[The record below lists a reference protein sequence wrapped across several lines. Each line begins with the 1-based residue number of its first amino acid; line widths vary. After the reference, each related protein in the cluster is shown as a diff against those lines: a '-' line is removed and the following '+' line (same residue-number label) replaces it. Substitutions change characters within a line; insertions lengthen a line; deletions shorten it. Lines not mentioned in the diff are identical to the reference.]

1 MAKKKATKKHASK
14 KKLAR
19 KKATRK
25 KLSKKKVVKKST
37 RKKAKKTAAK
47 NKTFADLLVEIGT
60 EELPPKALKLLSH
73 SFYDNVI
80 AGLEQ
85 AGLTTSKSIDATYYA
100 APRRMAVKVP
110 AVLLRQPDREQERRG
125 PAIQAA
131 FDDNGKLTK
140 AAEGF
145 ARSCGVGADRLDRLK
160 TDKGEWLVYRH
171 IEKGRAAIE
180 LIPEVL
186 DQALKQLPIPK
197 RMRWGD
203 LDAEFVRPVH
213 WLVLLHDDKVIPA
226 EVLATKSG
234 RKTMGH
240 RFHAPRYF
248 SVASAKDYEKI
259 LKKAFVMPD
268 YQQRQEKIR
277 LGVEKLAAKESG
289 VAVIDPDL
297 LDEVTSLVEWPEPI
311 LSSFDEMFL
320 DVPAEALIS
329 TMQEHQKYFPVKN
342 KKGKLLP
349 HFITVSNIRSEQK
362 ARVREGNERVI
373 RARFSDAKF
382 FWDTD
387 RKQRLDAHVEKLK
400 DVVFHVRLGS
410 MHDKA
415 VRTSRLSAAVANAL
429 GANASLAERAGL
441 LAKADLMTGMVYEFP
456 NLQGI
461 MGRYYAE
468 HDGEESEVAA
478 AMEEQ
483 YMPRFAGDELPA
495 SNTGRAV
502 AIADK
507 LDTLV
512 GIFGIGEVPT
522 GEKDPFALRRAAL
535 GVLRIMIEG
544 KLELDLMGLL
554 KAAVEGHSEL
564 PEPAKTPEQVY
575 EFMMDRLRA
584 YYADAGISHDVFEAV
599 RVCNPAEPLDFDKR
613 VRAVMAFRKLKEAAS
628 LTAANKRINNIL
640 KQGGDADWDHVSDVL
655 LQDPAEKNL
664 AEKVKSLSSELAPL
678 FDKGDYTAAMKKLAA
693 LRSQVDDFF
702 DNVMVMVDEEAVR
715 DNRLALLSSLSQLFL
730 RVADLSRLQD

>member
-1 MAKKKATKKHASK
+1 VAKKKTGKKVTLK
-14 KKLAR
+14 KKVAGKK

-25 KLSKKKVVKKST
+25 SKKTNAV
-37 RKKAKKTAAK
+37 AKKK
-47 NKTFADLLVEIGT
+47 IVDDLLIELGT
-60 EELPPKALKLLSH
+60 EELPPKALKRLSQ
-73 SFYDNVI
+73 SFYDNLI

-85 AGLTTSKSIDATYYA
+85 AGLTTDKSINAVRFA
-100 APRRMAVKVP
+100 APRRLAVRVP
-110 AVLLRQPDREQERRG
+110 GVRMQQPDREAERRG

-131 FDDNGKLTK
+131 YDDTGNLTK

-145 ARSCGVGADRLDRLK
+145 ARSCGVSADKLERIK
-160 TDKGEWLVYRH
+160 TDKGEWLVFRQL
-171 IEKGRAAIE
+171 EKGRAAKE
-180 LIPEVL
+180 LVPEIL
-186 DQALKQLPIPK
+186 EQALKQLPIPK

-213 WLVLLHDDKVIPA
+213 WLVMLHGDKVIPA
-226 EVLATKSG
+226 TVLAVKSG

-240 RFHAPRYF
+240 RFHSPRYV
-248 SVASAKDYEKI
+248 SLAKANDYEKT
-259 LKKAFVMPD
+259 LKKSFVIASYD
-268 YQQRQEKIR
+268 RRQQLIR
-277 LGVEKLAAKESG
+277 DGVEKLAKKQGG

-311 LSSFDEMFL
+311 LAGFDKSFL
-320 DVPAEALIS
+320 DVPPEALIS
-329 TMQEHQKYFPVKN
+329 TMQEHQKYFPVTDKR
-342 KKGKLLP
+342 GKLIP
-349 HFITVSNIRSEQK
+349 YFITVSNIKSKQK

-415 VRTSRLSAAVANAL
+415 VRVSRLSAVAAGAL
-429 GANASLAERAGL
+429 KADTKLAERAGL

-456 NLQGI
+456 DLQGT
-461 MGRYYAE
+461 MGRYYAK
-468 HDGEESEVAA
+468 HDGEPAEVAA

-483 YMPRFAGDELPA
+483 YMPRFAGDALPA
-495 SNTGRAV
+495 DSTGRAV

-512 GIFGIGEVPT
+512 GIFGVGEVPT

-535 GVLRIMIEG
+535 GVLRIIIEG
-544 KLELDLMGLL
+544 ELELDLMQLL
-554 KAAVEGHSEL
+554 EAAVEGHAEL
-564 PEPAKTPEQVY
+564 PEPSKVPAQVY

-584 YYADAGISHDVFEAV
+584 YYADAGISPDVFESV
-599 RVCNPAEPLDFDKR
+599 RACNPAAPLDFDKR
-613 VRAVMAFRKLKEAAS
+613 VRAVMAFGKLKEAAS
-628 LTAANKRINNIL
+628 LTAANKRIRNIL
-640 KQGGDADWDHVSDVL
+640 KQGGDADWDHVSEVL

-664 AEKVKSLSSELAPL
+664 AQKVKALGAELTPL

-693 LRSQVDDFF
+693 LRPQVDDFF
-702 DNVMVMVDEEAVR
+702 DKVMVMVDEEAVR
-715 DNRLALLSSLSQLFL
+715 DNRLALLSGLSQLFL